1 MSYPLPALLLFN
13 LIQGT
18 SSTTSS
24 LFDVIGHSGNKLL
37 FPAVRVLFIA
47 NDRGAKKGLLGSS

>member
-1 MSYPLPALLLFN
+1 MSYPLPSLLLFN

-18 SSTTSS
+18 SSS

-37 FPAVRVLFIA
+37 FSALVVLFIA